1 MKNAAFV
8 VFKKE
13 LTRFFGDRRLLF
25 TTVILPGLIIFLMY
39 TVMGQAMSST
49 LNTDDSTFNIAA
61 VNMPSSVESCFESDR
76 YNITDISVN
85 DVDYIREEISNKE
98 YQLCVVFPEDFDETL
113 MNYTGKDSRKEV
125 PNVEIYYNSS
135 DIQSSNAYGEAAA
148 VLSGIE
154 ENVSNVFDINRL
166 DSPDDENIYDVASDE
181 EASGML
187 FAMILPMILMVMM
200 YSSCVSFSVESI
212 AGEKERGTIA
222 SLLITPT
229 PRNQIII
236 GKVLALSV
244 MALLSGLSSFLGT
257 MLSMPMLVGS
267 MEDAVGG
274 ISAEYYVFTD
284 YLWLIL
290 IILSTII
297 LFVTLISVLSTLA
310 KTVKE
315 ASSLVMPLMII
326 VMLVSFGSMYGT
338 EAKSELYWYMFP
350 VYNSVQSMVGIFSF
364 NASPI
369 NIGVTI
375 LVNLL
380 FSTVGLFALTK
391 MFNNENIMFGK

>member
-1 MKNAAFV
+1 MKNSALV

-13 LTRFFGDRRLLF
+13 IARFFGDKRLLF
-25 TTVILPGLIIFLMY
+25 TTVILPGLIIFVMY

-49 LNTDDSTFNIAA
+49 LSSDDSTFNIA
-61 VNMPSSVESCFESDR
+61 VINMPVTMQSAFPEDR
-76 YNITDISVN
+76 YTIDDIYI
-85 DVDYIREEISNKE
+85 DDMDYVREKISNKS
-98 YQLCVVFPEDFDETL
+98 YQLCIVFPEDFDERLITFSG
-113 MNYTGKDSRKEV
+113 NSGEDV

-135 DIQSSNAYGEAAA
+135 DIQSSNSYSEVVAI
-148 VLSGIE
+148 LSNVE
-154 ENVSNVFDINRL
+154 EEVSNVFDINHL
-166 DSPDDENIYDVASDE
+166 DSPDDENIYDVATDE
-181 EASGML
+181 EASGLL
-187 FAMILPMILMVMM
+187 FAMILPMILMIMM

-257 MLSMPMLVGS
+257 LLSMPMLVS
-267 MEDAVGG
+267 TIEDSVVV
-274 ISAEYYVFTD
+274 ISAEYYVFSD

-297 LFVTLISVLSTLA
+297 LFVTLISILSTLA

-315 ASSLVMPLMII
+315 ASSLVMPLMIV
-326 VMLVSFGSMYGT
+326 VMLISFGSMYGT
-338 EAKSELYWYMFP
+338 EAKSELYWYLVP

-364 NASPI
+364 NASPVNMLITVAI
-369 NIGVTI
+369 N
-375 LVNLL
+375 LVC
-380 FSTVGLFALTK
+380 SSVGLLVLTK
-391 MFNNENIMFGK
+391 MFNNENVMFGK

>member
-1 MKNAAFV
+1 MKNTAFV

-13 LTRFFGDRRLLF
+13 LTRFFGDKRLLF
-25 TTVILPGLIIFLMY
+25 TTVLLPGLIIFVMY
-39 TVMGQAMSST
+39 SVMGQAMTSSFST
-49 LNTDDSTFNIAA
+49 TDSTFNIAV
-61 VNMPSSVESCFESDR
+61 VNMPSTVKDSFKSNR
-76 YNITDISVN
+76 YNITNLKTDDIDSV
-85 DVDYIREEISNKE
+85 REKISNKS
-98 YQLCVVFPEDFDETL
+98 YQLCLVFPEDFDEIL
-113 MNYTGKDSRKEV
+113 LNYSAAKSEDNI

-135 DIQSSNAYGEAAA
+135 DIQSSNAYGE
-148 VLSGIE
+148 VVGILGDIE
-154 ENVSNVFDINRL
+154 EEVSNVFDINHL
-166 DSPDDENIYDVASDE
+166 DSDEENTYDVATDE

-187 FAMILPMILMVMM
+187 FAMILPMILMTMM
-200 YSSCVSFSVESI
+200 YTSCVSFAVESI

-229 PRNQIII
+229 PRNQIIL

-244 MALLSGLSSFLGT
+244 MALLSGLSSFIGT
-257 MLSMPMLVGS
+257 MLSMPMLVGT

-274 ISAEYYVFTD
+274 ISAEYYVFSD

-315 ASSLVMPLMII
+315 ASSLVMPLMIV

-338 EAKSELYWYMFP
+338 EAKSEIYWYMIP

-364 NASPI
+364 DASPI
-369 NIGVTI
+369 NMGVTL

-380 FSTVGLFALTK
+380 LSSVGLFALTK

>member
-1 MKNAAFV
+1 MKNTAFV

-13 LTRFFGDRRLLF
+13 LTRFFGDKRLLF
-25 TTVILPGLIIFLMY
+25 TTVLLPGLIIFVMY
-39 TVMGQAMSST
+39 SVMGQAMTSSFST
-49 LNTDDSTFNIAA
+49 TDSTFNIAV
-61 VNMPSSVESCFESDR
+61 VNMPSTVKDSFKSNR
-76 YNITDISVN
+76 YNITNLQTDDIDSV
-85 DVDYIREEISNKE
+85 REKISNKS
-98 YQLCVVFPEDFDETL
+98 YQLCLVFPEDFDEIL
-113 MNYTGKDSRKEV
+113 LNYSAAKSEDNI

-135 DIQSSNAYGEAAA
+135 DIQSSNAYGE
-148 VLSGIE
+148 VVGILGDIE
-154 ENVSNVFDINRL
+154 EEVSNVFDINHL
-166 DSPDDENIYDVASDE
+166 DSDEENTYDVATDE

-187 FAMILPMILMVMM
+187 FAMILPMILMTMM
-200 YSSCVSFSVESI
+200 YTSCVSFAVESI

-229 PRNQIII
+229 PRNQIIL

-244 MALLSGLSSFLGT
+244 MALLSGLSSFIGT
-257 MLSMPMLVGS
+257 MLSMPMLVGT

-274 ISAEYYVFTD
+274 ISAEYYVFSD

-315 ASSLVMPLMII
+315 ASSLVMPLMIV

-338 EAKSELYWYMFP
+338 EAKSEIYWYMIP
-350 VYNSVQSMVGIFSF
+350 VYNAVQSMVGIFSF
-364 NASPI
+364 DASPI
-369 NIGVTI
+369 NMGVT
-375 LVNLL
+375 LWVNLL
-380 FSTVGLFALTK
+380 LSSVGLFALTK

>member
-1 MKNAAFV
+1 MKNTAFV

-13 LTRFFGDRRLLF
+13 LTRFFGDKRLLF
-25 TTVILPGLIIFLMY
+25 TTVLLPGLIIFVMY
-39 TVMGQAMSST
+39 SVMGQAMTSSFST
-49 LNTDDSTFNIAA
+49 TDSTFNIAV
-61 VNMPSSVESCFESDR
+61 VNMPSTVKDSFKSNR
-76 YNITDISVN
+76 YNITNLKTDDIDSV
-85 DVDYIREEISNKE
+85 REKISNKS
-98 YQLCVVFPEDFDETL
+98 YQLCLVFPEDFDEIL
-113 MNYTGKDSRKEV
+113 LNYSAAKSEDNI

-135 DIQSSNAYGEAAA
+135 DIQSSNAYGE
-148 VLSGIE
+148 VVGILGDIE
-154 ENVSNVFDINRL
+154 EEVSNVFDINHL
-166 DSPDDENIYDVASDE
+166 DSDEENTYDVATDE

-187 FAMILPMILMVMM
+187 FAMILPMILMTMM
-200 YSSCVSFSVESI
+200 YTSCVSFAVESI

-229 PRNQIII
+229 PRNQIIL

-244 MALLSGLSSFLGT
+244 MALLSGLSSFIGT
-257 MLSMPMLVGS
+257 MLSMPMLVGT

-274 ISAEYYVFTD
+274 ISAEYYVFSD
-284 YLWLIL
+284 YLWLVL

-315 ASSLVMPLMII
+315 ASSLVMPLMIV

-338 EAKSELYWYMFP
+338 EAKSEIYWYMIP

-364 NASPI
+364 DSSPI
-369 NIGVTI
+369 NMGVTL

-380 FSTVGLFALTK
+380 LSSVGLFALTK

>member
-1 MKNAAFV
+1 MKNTAFV

-13 LTRFFGDRRLLF
+13 LTRFFGDKRLLF
-25 TTVILPGLIIFLMY
+25 TTVLLPGLIIFGMY
-39 TVMGQAMSST
+39 SVMGQAMTSSFST
-49 LNTDDSTFNIAA
+49 TDSTFNIAV
-61 VNMPSSVESCFESDR
+61 VNMPSTVKDSFKSNR
-76 YNITDISVN
+76 YNITNLQTDDIDSV
-85 DVDYIREEISNKE
+85 REKISNKS
-98 YQLCVVFPEDFDETL
+98 YQLCLVFPEDFDEIL
-113 MNYTGKDSRKEV
+113 LNYSAAKSEDNI

-135 DIQSSNAYGEAAA
+135 DIQSSNAYGE
-148 VLSGIE
+148 VVGILGDIE
-154 ENVSNVFDINRL
+154 EEVSNVFDINHL
-166 DSPDDENIYDVASDE
+166 DSDEENTYDVATDE

-187 FAMILPMILMVMM
+187 FAMILPMILMTMM
-200 YSSCVSFSVESI
+200 YTSCVSFAVESI

-229 PRNQIII
+229 PRNQIIL

-244 MALLSGLSSFLGT
+244 MALLSGLSSFIGT
-257 MLSMPMLVGS
+257 MLSMPMLVGT

-274 ISAEYYVFTD
+274 ISAEYYVFSD

-315 ASSLVMPLMII
+315 ASSLVMPLMIV

-338 EAKSELYWYMFP
+338 EAKSEIYWYMIP

-364 NASPI
+364 DASPI
-369 NIGVTI
+369 NMGVTL

-380 FSTVGLFALTK
+380 LSSVGLFALTK

>member
-1 MKNAAFV
+1 MKNTAFV

-13 LTRFFGDRRLLF
+13 LTRFFGDKRLLF
-25 TTVILPGLIIFLMY
+25 TTVLLPGLIIFVMY
-39 TVMGQAMSST
+39 SVMGQAMTSSFST
-49 LNTDDSTFNIAA
+49 TDSTFNIAV
-61 VNMPSSVESCFESDR
+61 VNMPSTVKDSFKSNR
-76 YNITDISVN
+76 YNITNLQTDDIDSV
-85 DVDYIREEISNKE
+85 REKISNKS
-98 YQLCVVFPEDFDETL
+98 YQLCLVFPEDFDEIL
-113 MNYTGKDSRKEV
+113 LNYSAAKSEDNI

-135 DIQSSNAYGEAAA
+135 DIQSSNAYGE
-148 VLSGIE
+148 VVGILGDIE
-154 ENVSNVFDINRL
+154 EEVSNVFDINHL
-166 DSPDDENIYDVASDE
+166 DSDEENTYDVATDE

-187 FAMILPMILMVMM
+187 FAMILPMILMTMM
-200 YSSCVSFSVESI
+200 YTSCVSFAVESI

-229 PRNQIII
+229 PRNQIIL

-244 MALLSGLSSFLGT
+244 MALLSGLSSFIGT
-257 MLSMPMLVGS
+257 MLSMPMLVGT

-274 ISAEYYVFTD
+274 ISAEYYVFSD

-315 ASSLVMPLMII
+315 ASSLVMPLMIV

-338 EAKSELYWYMFP
+338 EAKSEIYWYMIP

-364 NASPI
+364 DASPI
-369 NIGVTI
+369 NMGVTL

-380 FSTVGLFALTK
+380 LSSVGLFALTK

>member
-1 MKNAAFV
+1 MKNTAFV

-13 LTRFFGDRRLLF
+13 LTRFFGDKRLLF
-25 TTVILPGLIIFLMY
+25 TTVLLPGLIIFVMY
-39 TVMGQAMSST
+39 SVMGQAMTSSFST
-49 LNTDDSTFNIAA
+49 TDSTFNIAV
-61 VNMPSSVESCFESDR
+61 VNMPSTVKDSFKSNR
-76 YNITDISVN
+76 YNITNLQTDDIDSV
-85 DVDYIREEISNKE
+85 REKISNKS
-98 YQLCVVFPEDFDETL
+98 YQLCLVFPEDFDEIL
-113 MNYTGKDSRKEV
+113 LNYSAAKSEDNI

-135 DIQSSNAYGEAAA
+135 DIQSSNAYGE
-148 VLSGIE
+148 VVGILGDIE
-154 ENVSNVFDINRL
+154 EEVSNVFDINHL
-166 DSPDDENIYDVASDE
+166 DSDEENTYDVATDE

-187 FAMILPMILMVMM
+187 FAMILPMILMTMM
-200 YSSCVSFSVESI
+200 YTSCVSFAVESI

-229 PRNQIII
+229 PRNQIIL

-244 MALLSGLSSFLGT
+244 MALLSGLSSFIGT
-257 MLSMPMLVGS
+257 MLSMPMLVGT

-274 ISAEYYVFTD
+274 ISAEYYVFSD
-284 YLWLIL
+284 YLWLVL

-315 ASSLVMPLMII
+315 ASSLVMPLMIV

-338 EAKSELYWYMFP
+338 EAKSEIYWYMIP

-364 NASPI
+364 DASPI
-369 NIGVTI
+369 NMGVTL

-380 FSTVGLFALTK
+380 LSSVGLFALTK